1 MMMRWLMVIL
11 FLGNAARAADAPR
24 GQIETIATTEYYE
37 VRGRNVT
44 EVRKV
49 MNEQGP
55 RNGKL
60 DRRFDART
68 DWEVNW
74 KYQYDGGLAK
84 QGFFRL
90 TKWQI
95 DLKIN
100 VIMPQWENV
109 AEALPFERRAWQVYL
124 ARLKLHEDG
133 HVKIA
138 ERTAVALNESL
149 NTIGFYTSK
158 AKLEGAIKER
168 ADKILRKYS
177 GQHIDYD
184 RRTQHGKT
192 QGARFP

>member
-1 MMMRWLMVIL
+1 MMRWLLAIL
-11 FLGNAARAADAPR
+11 FLVNAAPAADEPR
-24 GQIETIATTEYYE
+24 GRIESVTTTEDYV
-37 VRGRNVT
+37 VRGRNVR
-44 EVRKV
+44 EVRKA

-60 DRRFDART
+60 NRRFDART

-74 KYQYDGGLAK
+74 KYQYDGALAE
-84 QGFFRL
+84 QGVFRL
-90 TKWQI
+90 TKWEI
-95 DLKIN
+95 DLKVN
-100 VIMPQWENV
+100 VIMPKWENA

-158 AKLEGAIKER
+158 AKLKAAIKER

-192 QGARFP
+192 QGARLP

>member
-11 FLGNAARAADAPR
+11 FLGNAAPAADAPR
-24 GQIETIATTEYYE
+24 GRIETIAATEHYE

-60 DRRFDART
+60 NRRFDART

-74 KYQYDGGLAK
+74 KYQYDGALAK

-95 DLKIN
+95 DLKVN
-100 VIMPQWENV
+100 VIMPKWENV

-168 ADKILRKYS
+168 ANKILRKYS